1 MASNAPLTMRDFQQS
16 RVTMPGQKV
25 AFTQSLYDYQL
36 YPLAGAN
43 QLNFFQLAKGQGI
56 TSAPGAVVGTPKTE
70 QDTNMNVGGQLPRF
84 VDFLVEIIIVQYWP
98 GNSNVAN
105 TFAPRAPGF
114 AHAAPVVAG
123 DLSMAA
129 DIQTIRNSGVL
140 EVQSNSVPL
149 LTEGP
154 LDHFPSPWN
163 YDFGAAVAVNGA
175 NDAGIVKGYV
185 VGAPYLLTEPLA
197 LLANQNFNVQI
208 RWPGLVA
215 TPSTF
220 NGRIGVVLIGSQARN
235 AM

>member
-1 MASNAPLTMRDFQQS
+1 MATKQLTMRDFQQS

-36 YPLAGAN
+36 YPLAGVN

-84 VDFLVEIIIVQYWP
+84 VDFLVELVIVQFWP
-98 GNSNVAN
+98 GESNVAN
-105 TFAPRAPGF
+105 TFVPRAPGF

-123 DLSMAA
+123 DMSMS
-129 DIQTIRNSGVL
+129 DDVQTLRNSGVL
-140 EVQSNSVPL
+140 EIQSNTVPL

-163 YDFGAAVAVNGA
+163 YVHGAAVAVNGA
-175 NDAGIVKGYV
+175 NDAGINSSQVM
-185 VGAPYLLTEPLA
+185 GAPYLLTEPIT

-208 RWPGLVA
+208 RWPGLVPL
-215 TPSTF
+215 PSTF